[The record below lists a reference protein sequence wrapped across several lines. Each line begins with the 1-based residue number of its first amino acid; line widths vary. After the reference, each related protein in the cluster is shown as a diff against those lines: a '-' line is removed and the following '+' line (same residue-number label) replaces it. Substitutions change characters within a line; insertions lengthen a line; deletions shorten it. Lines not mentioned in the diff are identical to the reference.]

1 MTASAFELMGVQP
14 QLGRALTVQ
23 DERPGEEP
31 VAVIG
36 HRVWTTRF
44 EGDPAVL
51 EVNTLPGMTETSLL
65 PKAAAAAGLGYEMLC
80 QRMIELAREMVDETA
95 NRLDSTY
102 MREFYDQLGRAHS
115 EFVIKGDRYH
125 GMTIRVHG
133 HTYPLLTIN
142 TSICECG
149 DIKDGIS
156 LVHHTESSPEDWMKN
171 SEGWWV
177 MALADLEAIYHSA
190 LAKRVRESMQ
200 GMPGD
205 GDSAGRAPAD
215 ADAMQVGGGL

>member
-1 MTASAFELMGVQP
+1 MSGNQSTPFLKSDEEQNPPPTLSDIIEAERTRLLTAGTL
-14 QLGRALTVQ
+14 LGCTA
-23 DERPGEEP
+23 
-31 VAVIG
+31 VAINNDQSVDG
-36 HRVWTTRF
+36 HQF
-44 EGDPAVL
+44 DYGD
-51 EVNTLPGMTETSLL
+51 
-65 PKAAAAAGLGYEMLC
+65 
-80 QRMIELAREMVDETA
+80 MIELAREMIDETA

-102 MREFYDQLGRAHS
+102 MREFYDQLGRARS

-142 TSICECG
+142 TSVCECG

-190 LAKRVRESMQ
+190 LAKRVRETMQ
-200 GMPGD
+200 GMPGE

-215 ADAMQVGGGL
+215 AHAMEVGGGL